1 MHLEN
6 IIPIDLGEEINPH
19 HQSLDVLTPN
29 ECVPPKLVPTSLPH
43 LTPRRGELDI
53 KINRFK
59 TGVSIAWI
67 HSPFW

>member
-1 MHLEN
+1 MSLCRVVPKGGGGGRRGTMHLEN

-43 LTPRRGELDI
+43 LTPRRGG
-53 KINRFK
+53 
-59 TGVSIAWI
+59 T
-67 HSPFW
+67 